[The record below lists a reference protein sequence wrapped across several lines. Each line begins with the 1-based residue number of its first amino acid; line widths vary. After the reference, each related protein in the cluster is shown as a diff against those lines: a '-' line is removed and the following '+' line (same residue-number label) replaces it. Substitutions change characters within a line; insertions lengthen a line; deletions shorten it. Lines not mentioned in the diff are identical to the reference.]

1 MERKNPIASIRAFS
15 QLIASV
21 QSNTQKVHLVVKT
34 SNSHADPASAV
45 SLNEALGSIPNANYT
60 LIEQTLPRQEMLQ
73 LINTCDALIALHRSE
88 GFGLHLSEAMAM
100 GKSVLATNWSGNVDF
115 MNETNSYPVN
125 FKIIQLQNDTGSYK
139 KSNFW
144 AEVDI
149 EHAVS
154 QMKKVLENEFD
165 GNKMIKHN
173 AKQQIK
179 KAHSINRVSSIIE
192 NRIKF
197 IEYHL
202 GTSRV

>member
-1 MERKNPIASIRAFS
+1 
-15 QLIASV
+15 
-21 QSNTQKVHLVVKT
+21 
-34 SNSHADPASAV
+34 
-45 SLNEALGSIPNANYT
+45 
-60 LIEQTLPRQEMLQ
+60 
-73 LINTCDALIALHRSE
+73 
-88 GFGLHLSEAMAM
+88 MAM

-179 KAHSINRVSSIIE
+179 EAHSINRVSSIIE